1 MLSKNMARQFGKIF
15 NTLLGLILILGLFMV
30 LSRTFR
36 QWGVLWSICEDG
48 TYLAV
53 MAVGTTVVL
62 ISGGLDLS
70 VGSLLALCSCVVGA
84 LLVEGW
90 PIWAAVGVCLG
101 VGLFIGFINGMTVV
115 LTRVPPFIVTLGMLM
130 IARGLAMMLG
140 EDKSMTGFS
149 PAFKAL
155 GSGKVVPIAIAFG
168 VVLIVALVLWK
179 TRFGFNIFAIGG
191 NEEVARLSGVSVSR
205 YKVMAYCVGGLL
217 AGLAAVMHTARFDL
231 AKSDVG
237 QGYELQAIAAAVI
250 GGTSLFGGV
259 GGAGRTLIGVL
270 IITTLNTGLIH
281 CKVGPYWQNV
291 AIGSVIIIAVFI
303 DRLQRRQKV

>member
-1 MLSKNMARQFGKIF
+1 MLSKNMTRQLGKMF
-15 NTLLGLILILGLFMV
+15 NTLLGLILILGLFMA

-70 VGSLLALCSCVVGA
+70 VGSVLALCSCVVGA
-84 LLVEGW
+84 LLMDGW

-101 VGLFIGFINGMTVV
+101 VGLCIGLINGMTVV
-115 LTRVPPFIVTLGMLM
+115 LTKVPPFIVTLGMLM

-149 PAFKAL
+149 AAFKAL

-168 VVLIVALVLWK
+168 VVLVVALVLWK
-179 TRFGFNIFAIGG
+179 TRFGFSIFAIGG
-191 NEEVARLSGVSVSR
+191 NEEVARLSGVSVNR
-205 YKVMAYCVGGLL
+205 YKVTAYCIGGLL
-217 AGLAAVMHTARFDL
+217 AALAAVMHTARFDL

-303 DRLQRRQKV
+303 DRLQRRQRA

>member
-90 PIWAAVGVCLG
+90 GP
-101 VGLFIGFINGMTVV
+101 
-115 LTRVPPFIVTLGMLM
+115 
-130 IARGLAMMLG
+130 
-140 EDKSMTGFS
+140 
-149 PAFKAL
+149 
-155 GSGKVVPIAIAFG
+155 
-168 VVLIVALVLWK
+168 
-179 TRFGFNIFAIGG
+179 
-191 NEEVARLSGVSVSR
+191 
-205 YKVMAYCVGGLL
+205 
-217 AGLAAVMHTARFDL
+217 
-231 AKSDVG
+231 
-237 QGYELQAIAAAVI
+237 
-250 GGTSLFGGV
+250 
-259 GGAGRTLIGVL
+259 GR
-270 IITTLNTGLIH
+270 
-281 CKVGPYWQNV
+281 P
-291 AIGSVIIIAVFI
+291 
-303 DRLQRRQKV
+303 